1 MSDPQSLGAEQRPH
15 SHEHSHAGA
24 KAGSIGEKGTQCP
37 ICGRPT
43 EPATRPFCSK
53 RCADIDLSRWLGE
66 GYRIPGS
73 ESPLPPR
80 DSDPDD
86 EP

>member
-1 MSDPQSLGAEQRPH
+1 MPDPQSPGAEQRAH
-15 SHEHSHAGA
+15 FHAQSHAGA
-24 KAGSIGEKGTQCP
+24 KAGAGTQCP

-73 ESPLPPR
+73 EAPVPTR

-86 EP
+86 GP